1 MKKLLSLCL
10 GIALLGA
17 TAASPAA
24 AAGITDI
31 DAVTRVVESISNP
44 EVDYNEVNNDLNKT
58 ESILKSKKVTAQELS
73 AAVKFL
79 ADNRSKI
86 VEAKKQI
93 EKELNFVQK
102 RIDALGPAPQDGAS
116 EPEIIA
122 EKRKEFNSELD
133 LQKSRMAEADIL
145 LARIDE
151 LDNVIISVRNRKL
164 LGSLLERQ
172 SPLINPTVFGNRPRS
187 LLILALICLSRR

>member
-73 AAVKFL
+73 AAVNFWRTTVQRSLKPR
-79 ADNRSKI
+79 NRSK
-86 VEAKKQI
+86 
-93 EKELNFVQK
+93 
-102 RIDALGPAPQDGAS
+102 
-116 EPEIIA
+116 
-122 EKRKEFNSELD
+122 
-133 LQKSRMAEADIL
+133 KS
-145 LARIDE
+145 
-151 LDNVIISVRNRKL
+151 
-164 LGSLLERQ
+164 
-172 SPLINPTVFGNRPRS
+172 
-187 LLILALICLSRR
+187 

>member
-1 MKKLLSLCL
+1 M
-10 GIALLGA
+10 GFALLGA

-79 ADNRSKI
+79 ADNRS
-86 VEAKKQI
+86 
-93 EKELNFVQK
+93 
-102 RIDALGPAPQDGAS
+102 
-116 EPEIIA
+116 
-122 EKRKEFNSELD
+122 
-133 LQKSRMAEADIL
+133 
-145 LARIDE
+145 
-151 LDNVIISVRNRKL
+151 
-164 LGSLLERQ
+164 
-172 SPLINPTVFGNRPRS
+172 
-187 LLILALICLSRR
+187 